1 MAVVMKLS
9 VVMNNYNYER
19 FLAQAI
25 DSALHQLGPDD
36 ELVVVDDGSTDASHE
51 ILDRYEDDSRVRVI
65 RQANQ
70 GQLAAMFNGLAAARG
85 DLLLLLDSDDH
96 YLDGYVDRV
105 RELAREHPEV
115 DLFFSAARLGG
126 DGTPQQL
133 AGIGRMLARMELEPG
148 LTGKTRWTTLY
159 TGEYV
164 GTPTSGL
171 ALRRGLVDRVLAI
184 RERIDDRLAIG
195 ETMCSLLRLPR
206 DSHSIRRL
214 SGDGILVRAAGA
226 VGGQKFYIR
235 EPGFHYR
242 IHGGNA
248 YARINGIGRLY
259 LRLARGRQI
268 ARLLRDAFEPRRPHV
283 EEVVDE
289 ARGRSRPLR
298 GRRRIRVM
306 LNYLFAA
313 VRARGGPSSR
323 IAAVFRIPGAVSAKP
338 TPKS

>member
-1 MAVVMKLS
+1 MKLS
-9 VVMNNYNYER
+9 VVMNNYNYAG
-19 FLAQAI
+19 FLGQAI
-25 DSALHQLGPDD
+25 DSALDQLGPDD
-36 ELVVVDDGSTDASHE
+36 ELVVVDDGSTDGSHE
-51 ILDRYEDDSRVRVI
+51 ILDRYEGDSRVRIV
-65 RQANQ
+65 RQPNQ

-96 YLDGYVDRV
+96 YLDGYIDRV
-105 RELAREHPEV
+105 RALGREHPDV

-126 DGTPQQL
+126 DGTPQQIE
-133 AGIGRMLARMELEPG
+133 GIERMLARMELEPG
-148 LTGKTRWTTLY
+148 PTGKTRWTTLY

-171 ALRRGLVDRVLAI
+171 ALRRDLVERVLAI
-184 RERIDDRLAIG
+184 RDRIDDRLAIG
-195 ETMCSLLRLPR
+195 ERICTLLRLPR

-226 VGGQKFYIR
+226 VGGEKYYVP

-248 YARINGIGRLY
+248 YARINRIGRLY

-283 EEVVDE
+283 DEVVAE
-289 ARGRSRPLR
+289 ARGRSRPM
-298 GRRRIRVM
+298 RRKRRLRVM
-306 LNYLFAA
+306 LNYLYAA
-313 VRARGGPSSR
+313 MRARGGPISR
-323 IAAVFRIPGAVSAKP
+323 VAAVFRIPGAVSAKP
-338 TPKS
+338 ASKP